1 MQKSV
6 DLLNELK
13 FELSRSKPSKSP
25 PSKGPRAS
33 LTIPGVKPPRRSVS
47 PHEEEFKA
55 ERMAAQLLE
64 RIKGERERF
73 TEDCDRLKGEIRK
86 LLSKGSEGWIYV
98 EE

>member
-13 FELSRSKPSKSP
+13 FELTRSKPSKSP

-33 LTIPGVKPPRRSVS
+33 LSIPVVKPPRRSVS
-47 PHEEEFKA
+47 PLEEESRA
-55 ERMAAQLLE
+55 EKMAAQLLE
-64 RIKGERERF
+64 RIRGEREKF
-73 TEDCDRLKGEIRK
+73 TEDCDRLKGEIRR
-86 LLSKGSEGWIYV
+86 LLSKGNEGWIYV

>member
-1 MQKSV
+1 
-6 DLLNELK
+6 
-13 FELSRSKPSKSP
+13 
-25 PSKGPRAS
+25 
-33 LTIPGVKPPRRSVS
+33 VS